1 MAQKYE
7 PKPEKI
13 NDKPAER
20 DNGLIWGKN
29 PVTEVLRSGNHAA
42 IDKWRREQAIEL
54 TKKMRP
60 DLL

>member
-20 DNGLIWGKN
+20 DTGLVWGKN
-29 PVTEVLRSGNHAA
+29 PVTEVLRWGSGAETLLLADSLDARAA
-42 IDKWRREQAIEL
+42 G
-54 TKKMRP
+54 
-60 DLL
+60 